1 MTDETNETNEE
12 QKLKDELFAT
22 FETYY
27 QRLYQIRFK
36 AAYTKIQ
43 EDMRQQIEQQNK
55 ENKDK

>member
-43 EDMRQQIEQQNK
+43 EDMRQQIERQ
-55 ENKDK
+55 NKDK